1 MRSGYPLVL
10 FLVTSC
16 SFDGSA
22 ATDSAADGDSV
33 DSGDDSSGD
42 DAPGD
47 DAPGDSTQPDAPMAS
62 CLASWTF
69 QASNHDPCAEGPVL
83 PPLVLEAG
91 TYVFVPATGELTG
104 MGSPMVLPTSGVGP
118 RILSLAGFQMRDNA
132 MLVIRG
138 EEPLIISVHG
148 SAMIA
153 GTIDASAL
161 GQQAGPGGSTCQAEA
176 GGDALAP
183 PATVSNWSAGGG
195 GAGGGFGS
203 SGGAGGRGDTENNTP
218 MTPGGAAMLAAQDV
232 TLTPLRGGC
241 SGGRGGNKDPQ
252 AMSLGTPGDG
262 GGGGGALQITVR
274 DQLDLGGVA
283 RLAANGGGGGRGQN
297 GVYTDQ
303 TGGHVGV
310 GGGGGGS
317 GGGILVEGGEV
328 TIGASVFLCAN
339 GGGGG
344 GGTHNNDG
352 PITDGAPGTCSSTVA
367 LGGDGSNGDGGNGAV
382 GSNAGAPG
390 IDGTKQDDGGGGGG
404 GAVGRIRIRAVSGPA
419 PSGFGSSPTAA
430 VN

>member
-1 MRSGYPLVL
+1 MRSGPLVL
-10 FLVTSC
+10 FLVASC

-22 ATDSAADGDSV
+22 ATDSTGDGDSV
-33 DSGDDSSGD
+33 DSGDDGSGTD
-42 DAPGD
+42 TTGTDTT
-47 DAPGDSTQPDAPMAS
+47 GDSLEPDATMAP

-69 QASNHDPCAEGPVL
+69 QASNHDPCMEGPVL
-83 PPLVLEAG
+83 PELVLEAG
-91 TYVFVPATGELTG
+91 TYVFVPATGELMG
-104 MGSPMVLPTSGVGP
+104 MSSPMVLPTSGVGP
-118 RILSLAGFQMRDNA
+118 RILSLAGFQMKDGA
-132 MLVIRG
+132 MLMIRG

-153 GTIDASAL
+153 GTIDVSAS
-161 GQQAGPGGSTCQAEA
+161 GQQAGPGGNTCSAEP

-183 PATVSNWSAGGG
+183 PVTTSNWSAGGG

-203 SGGAGGRGDTENNTP
+203 SGGAGGRGDTQDNTP
-218 MTPGGAAMLAAQDV
+218 MTPGGPAMPAAEDL
-232 TLTPLRGGC
+232 TLVPLRGGC

-252 AMSLGTPGDG
+252 AMSPGTPGDG

-274 DQLDLGGVA
+274 DGLNLEGMA

-297 GVYTDQ
+297 GPYANN

-317 GGGILVEGGEV
+317 GGGILVEGGAV
-328 TIGASVFLCAN
+328 TIGSSVVLCAN

-352 PITDGAPGTCSSTVA
+352 PVTDGAPGTCSSTVA
-367 LGGDGSNGDGGNGAV
+367 PGGLGSNGYGGDGAV
-382 GSNAGAPG
+382 GLNAGATG
-390 IDGTKQDDGGGGGG
+390 FDGTRQDDGGGGGG
-404 GAVGRIRIRAVSGPA
+404 GAVGRIRIRAISGAA
-419 PSGFGSSPTAA
+419 PSGFESSPTAT